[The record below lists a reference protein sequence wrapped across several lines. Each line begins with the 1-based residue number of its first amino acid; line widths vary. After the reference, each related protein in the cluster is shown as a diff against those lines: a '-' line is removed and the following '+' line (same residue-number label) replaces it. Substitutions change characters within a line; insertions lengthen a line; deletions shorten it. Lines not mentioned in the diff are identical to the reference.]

1 MNHDEHHHD
10 RLAELLAAAQLNDL
24 SPDEQTELD
33 ELLLNATEQDQDAPQ
48 ILGEILVMLDEQ
60 QDADDEMP
68 AALRAKLT
76 QGGRAAIATQSPQSS
91 GPIQISQG
99 QSRPSSALGWVAALA
114 AVIAIGSG
122 IFAITTLNAKNASEA
137 DFQQRL
143 ASLREQ
149 VDENQQLLDRAR
161 LAAAETANELE
172 QLDTELSDAQAR
184 LAANEAEKL
193 DLAQRLADATMNL
206 EDAQLKIAKYE
217 EPTDPAVLAERRQ
230 QLLEVPDTVQIA
242 WQPFDLPESPAEQR
256 NVRGD
261 VVWSDELQ
269 QGYIRFVGLN
279 PNDPNIEQY
288 QVWVID
294 ERGLEQKVSGGVFN
308 ASADGEIIVPI
319 EPGIDVGRV
328 GLFAVTVEN
337 PGGTWVPDLERR
349 VVVAP
354 RDG

>member
-1 MNHDEHHHD
+1 MSHDESRHD
-10 RLAELLAAAQLNDL
+10 RLAELLAASQLNDL
-24 SPDEQTELD
+24 SPDEQSELE
-33 ELLLNATEQDQDAPQ
+33 ELLMDMSRPNEPDV
-48 ILGEILVMLDEQ
+48 LGEVLVMLDD
-60 QDADDEMP
+60 QDQGAEEMP
-68 AALRAKLT
+68 PELAEKIK
-76 QGGRAAIATQSPQSS
+76 QGGRAAIASQNPHATAPISIDDRRRDTPS
-91 GPIQISQG
+91 GLRWIAAI
-99 QSRPSSALGWVAALA
+99 AAL
-114 AVIAIGSG
+114 IAIGSG
-122 IFAITTLNAKNASEA
+122 IFAYSTLSSK
-137 DFQQRL
+137 QQREAEYQQQL

-149 VDENQQLLDRAR
+149 IDENTQLLERSR
-161 LAAAETANELE
+161 LAAADAADSIENLSG
-172 QLDTELSDAQAR
+172 QLSEAQQQ
-184 LAANEAEKL
+184 LAASEASKL
-193 DLAQRLADATMNL
+193 ELAQRLADATMNL

-230 QLLEVPDTVQIA
+230 QLLEVPDAIQIA
-242 WQPFDLPESPAEQR
+242 WQPFDLPEAPAEQR

-279 PNDPNIEQY
+279 PNDPNVEQY

-328 GLFAVTVEN
+328 ALFAVTVEN